1 MTPLSTAIR
10 TRGKFVEGNTD
21 TGIVKARYAPRRP
34 RVRMRKMTG
43 LECRAIQWSAFGWF
57 TQLLRPDYFSLFVL
71 TWSLGAFTLGTL
83 TLGTLGRGFCWGSFD
98 FNLGVVRQAV
108 GPSRNYLV
116 CLCDP
121 IENLHIVALTN
132 AEFDGFLVGLA
143 IRASQHYY

>member
-1 MTPLSTAIR
+1 
-10 TRGKFVEGNTD
+10 
-21 TGIVKARYAPRRP
+21 
-34 RVRMRKMTG
+34 MRKMTG

-57 TQLLRPDYFSLFVL
+57 TQLLRPDYFSLFVP
-71 TWSLGAFTLGTL
+71 TRSLGAFTLGA
-83 TLGTLGRGFCWGSFD
+83 LGWGFSWGSFD

-132 AEFDGFLVGLA
+132 AEFDGFLMCLA
-143 IRASQHYY
+143 IRASQHHD